1 MSGDTNL
8 TFSGNLTANPKAGV
22 GRNGSAWANL
32 RVASTSRVFDRAESQ
47 WRDGDTVFLDVVC
60 WRRLAENVA
69 VTLERG
75 DRVIV
80 AGRLRQRSYEDAQ
93 GARHTV
99 MEIDADSIGPDLSRC
114 PAQLV
119 RSSRPQSAAESDPEG
134 SEQPEPHEPI
144 AGVAA

>member
-1 MSGDTNL
+1 MSGDTTL
-8 TFSGNLTANPKAGV
+8 TFSGNLTASPKTGV

-47 WRDGDTVFLDVVC
+47 WRDGDTMFLDVVC

-69 VTLERG
+69 ATLERG

-93 GARHTV
+93 GA
-99 MEIDADSIGPDLSRC
+99 
-114 PAQLV
+114 
-119 RSSRPQSAAESDPEG
+119 
-134 SEQPEPHEPI
+134 
-144 AGVAA
+144 